1 MAISDKKLRQVYS
14 TLQKGG
20 YSEDYDT
27 FMRGFAGNENYQNRK
42 NVYDLLKGA
51 GADIGDTYEDFIGNL
66 QSDNK
71 GSGNYVYNPD
81 GISPAEEKKEE
92 VQPVINVENT
102 EDDGVDD
109 ATFADY
115 MRGIQ
120 AGMRQTQTAIDRTNK
135 AVEYGQ
141 KNLGP
146 NVKPAKLDIADNRNV
161 MEEEVYNPETMQM
174 ETKYTTS
181 YGDTYQ
187 DKFSAKQEQ
196 DKIDLKNRFDSL
208 QRGIEKERQSVYA
221 EVDAEIEKLQ
231 KQIATLNAM
240 KKDGEPKQVEGYRQ
254 QAVADLENK
263 IADLQEKRGE
273 FDKEAEFR
281 ANKFL
286 YENTGMKERVEES
299 LQQANETLYEMN
311 KDDKVRQAI
320 DAVQRNSPF
329 LVLRGAAAGAEN
341 LYDLVKRWSN
351 PEYGKSVATQ
361 RKLSDASKDTEL
373 ALGKDD
379 NTWMTHLLRGAWDGA
394 TDIRTWD
401 FGINDMTDMG
411 RLYQLQA
418 KADRIAQ
425 KELAGEE
432 SEEKLTASEQK
443 MLDAIALS
451 NTIEANFSEHVPM
464 SYRVGKSVPESA
476 GFAAAI
482 AMNPASGLGKSIGKQ
497 TARRLIA
504 NGMTTM
510 RYGKWGVKALSA
522 GARVGGDALEALST
536 TLTTALPRTVEG
548 VFEDMAG
555 TAQGRYDEQGN
566 LVFDKVTDME
576 RNTMKAV
583 GKGIYTNWM
592 ENQSEMVGEY
602 FQPIGNFIR
611 QATKNRAWMRNAVDV
626 ILGSD
631 DAAKK
636 SLIGK
641 FRDRAKINGVFGEYT
656 EEVYN
661 NVMNAVPWGD
671 MNMTGGVMRPNRA
684 DYKTEKEYEKAMD
697 EWRGSVF
704 NAETNVET
712 FLSVTAM
719 IFPMGAAELGGRYL
733 NAYTTKAQLDVAI
746 DNLNKTIGQE
756 QASAIMNE
764 MRNAE
769 SLQDMSKIY
778 LTAMQ
783 DGRIKDGKQA
793 RALLDAVGRLVAYQ
807 SVNTSQANST
817 ITEDKF
823 ERDYRNAY
831 DAGHEMPIENKH
843 KAGLEYE
850 SSMHE
855 LDRVLGD
862 SFQGIASMPFEQFQ
876 RLMRTLTPEQR
887 SVAQEYY
894 LQSARLAGMRD
905 ASMEEADKQVQMHY
919 NTLRRVADKN
929 GIVYRGSSLEEGE
942 FISPESMRIP
952 NSRMLVVLNADNPGA
967 SRVIAREE
975 AGEITTSEMD
985 EELRTMQEGL
995 RLKAQNDYLWGVMHN
1010 PSTKMPQ
1017 VGETIEYD
1025 EDGSG
1030 NGKRMRVIG
1039 FNDRGQVQ
1047 LLPTYID
1054 GETMEEKVSSGEP
1067 VVMSKYEALKR
1078 QDSYYDAL
1086 EAEQSDTETEGQTV
1100 ITPVTEGLTDSTA
1113 ETSSQTE
1120 RLNDSNIET
1129 LGQTETAPENDV
1141 TILTDEQGGVI
1152 DNWLNAEDDTNLVHA
1167 RIDSVGDD
1175 VWSNDTK
1182 QAMHQYVD
1190 SVRRQQT
1197 ETDSQQTQT
1206 TDSQQTQTTDSQQE
1220 QTTELPRDEKG
1231 NVLYHKAPIE
1241 TTVADLMDGSL
1252 EDDEIDAFVEA
1263 NITSAQKEVDKRTK
1277 DKPVMNTNKEKYL
1290 QEKAKWKENLTEAEG
1305 ILAYWNTVKDA
1316 INEKRNAVTETETKT
1331 ETEPMTEQTESVT
1344 ESTTGQTKSSNES
1357 VTESTTGKTGPSTDQ
1372 TEGENDPVQTEV
1384 ENAPVQTEI
1393 ENAHAQT
1400 EGETESTSTQTE
1412 GGAETA
1418 PAQTEGGTESTQEQT
1433 EGVTESDRGNRKNP
1447 TKNKKRKKV
1456 KYDIYEFTGK
1466 DVKNKK
1472 GEIMRNP
1479 HPELN
1484 GVYHDDGYAIASDSR
1499 ILVADKRA
1507 YDESKQGKVIGK
1519 DGSVI
1524 AEKYPGWK
1532 SIIPAQIRESDMD
1545 PYDMLE
1551 FIADVK
1557 KKAREMKLRLSQCN
1571 VYFTAGGKVSCFVAD
1586 NLDKFCRASIDLK
1599 ASINFT
1605 NSKDDNR
1612 RLLFAS
1618 SENGFALAMPAII
1631 VADDFEGADDF
1642 FHYEKEISLGNVVDN
1657 EVRASLR
1664 TEEENAE
1671 NALEMQS
1678 VIVEPIDDTNA
1689 EVEIIPIED
1698 MGTEEETQDIFDRA
1712 KMLREREQAEKLL
1725 GKEIARINR
1734 MAKNARW
1741 VDSYRKDGTLS
1752 RKQIRAME
1760 NLASKLELKIEWHE
1774 TMAENGLYDP
1784 KTRTIHIALDAQNP
1798 IDAVFGHETMHKIA
1812 ENEEDYEMM
1821 RNLAI
1826 EILGEE
1832 EFNRRADK
1840 AEELYKDNGYDYDRA
1855 YYEQEV
1861 VCDFMGDMLHDNE
1874 LLERVSWNAN
1884 HRVLAAIRDVL
1895 DRIISGLGL
1904 VD

>member
-174 ETKYTTS
+174 EKQYTTS

-196 DKIDLKNRFDSL
+196 DKIDLRNRFDSL

-299 LQQANETLYEMN
+299 LQQANEAVYDMN
-311 KDDKVRQAI
+311 EDDKVRQAI

-464 SYRVGKSVPESA
+464 SYRVGKSVPEST

-482 AMNPASGLGKSIGKQ
+482 AMNPASGLGKSIGKKA
-497 TARRLIA
+497 ARRLIA

-850 SSMHE
+850 SSMQE

-862 SFQGIASMPFEQFQ
+862 SFQGIAGMPFEQFQ
-876 RLMRTLTPEQR
+876 RLMQTLTPEQR

-1039 FNDRGQVQ
+1039 FNDQGQVQ

-1086 EAEQSDTETEGQTV
+1086 EAEQSATETEGQTV
-1100 ITPVTEGLTDSTA
+1100 INPVTEG
-1113 ETSSQTE
+1113 
-1120 RLNDSNIET
+1120 LNDSNIET

-1197 ETDSQQTQT
+1197 E

-1344 ESTTGQTKSSNES
+1344 ESTTGQTESSNES

-1372 TEGENDPVQTEV
+1372 TEGEYAPVQTEV
-1384 ENAPVQTEI
+1384 

-1418 PAQTEGGTESTQEQT
+1418 PAQTEGGTESTQ
-1433 EGVTESDRGNRKNP
+1433 
-1447 TKNKKRKKV
+1447 
-1456 KYDIYEFTGK
+1456 
-1466 DVKNKK
+1466 
-1472 GEIMRNP
+1472 
-1479 HPELN
+1479 
-1484 GVYHDDGYAIASDSR
+1484 
-1499 ILVADKRA
+1499 
-1507 YDESKQGKVIGK
+1507 
-1519 DGSVI
+1519 
-1524 AEKYPGWK
+1524 
-1532 SIIPAQIRESDMD
+1532 
-1545 PYDMLE
+1545 
-1551 FIADVK
+1551 
-1557 KKAREMKLRLSQCN
+1557 
-1571 VYFTAGGKVSCFVAD
+1571 
-1586 NLDKFCRASIDLK
+1586 
-1599 ASINFT
+1599 
-1605 NSKDDNR
+1605 
-1612 RLLFAS
+1612 
-1618 SENGFALAMPAII
+1618 
-1631 VADDFEGADDF
+1631 
-1642 FHYEKEISLGNVVDN
+1642 
-1657 EVRASLR
+1657 
-1664 TEEENAE
+1664 
-1671 NALEMQS
+1671 
-1678 VIVEPIDDTNA
+1678 
-1689 EVEIIPIED
+1689 
-1698 MGTEEETQDIFDRA
+1698 
-1712 KMLREREQAEKLL
+1712 
-1725 GKEIARINR
+1725 
-1734 MAKNARW
+1734 
-1741 VDSYRKDGTLS
+1741 
-1752 RKQIRAME
+1752 
-1760 NLASKLELKIEWHE
+1760 
-1774 TMAENGLYDP
+1774 
-1784 KTRTIHIALDAQNP
+1784 
-1798 IDAVFGHETMHKIA
+1798 
-1812 ENEEDYEMM
+1812 
-1821 RNLAI
+1821 
-1826 EILGEE
+1826 
-1832 EFNRRADK
+1832 
-1840 AEELYKDNGYDYDRA
+1840 
-1855 YYEQEV
+1855 
-1861 VCDFMGDMLHDNE
+1861 
-1874 LLERVSWNAN
+1874 
-1884 HRVLAAIRDVL
+1884 
-1895 DRIISGLGL
+1895 
-1904 VD
+1904 